1 MNVLLTSVG
10 RRAYLV
16 DYFKKEFGYN
26 SKIIC
31 TNSSELST
39 ALSVG
44 DKSYISP
51 MIYEETYIPFLLEI
65 CKKEKIN
72 ILVSLFDIDLPILA
86 YNKDKFEN
94 LGVKLI
100 LSDLS
105 IIEVCNDKYK
115 MNKFLKNNFFDTIYT
130 GLSIEDEYI
139 KNNISSEKK
148 FILKPRWGMGS
159 LGIYISD
166 EYEEAKYFYKKIRK
180 DIDKSYLR
188 YEAKQD
194 IENSILI
201 QELIEGKEY
210 GLDIV
215 NDLEGN
221 HITTVVKEKLAMR
234 SGETDIAKIVH
245 FPLLEDFGKRIADKT
260 RHIANMDLDLIL
272 NDKGIF
278 VIDMNARFG
287 GGYPFTHKAGVNI
300 VKIIKE
306 LLEGKTIDKNTLVPT
321 INKIYAKDIN
331 IVEI

>member
-16 DYFKKEFGYN
+16 DYFKKEFGDN

-221 HITTVVKEKLAMR
+221 YITTIVKEKLAMR

>member
-1 MNVLLTSVG
+1 
-10 RRAYLV
+10 
-16 DYFKKEFGYN
+16 
-26 SKIIC
+26 
-31 TNSSELST
+31 
-39 ALSVG
+39 
-44 DKSYISP
+44 
-51 MIYEETYIPFLLEI
+51 
-65 CKKEKIN
+65 
-72 ILVSLFDIDLPILA
+72 
-86 YNKDKFEN
+86 
-94 LGVKLI
+94 
-100 LSDLS
+100 
-105 IIEVCNDKYK
+105 

>member
-16 DYFKKEFGYN
+16 DYFKKEFGDN

-86 YNKDKFEN
+86 YNKDKFES

-221 HITTVVKEKLAMR
+221 YITTIVKEKLAMR

-306 LLEGKTIDKNTLVPT
+306 LLEGKTIDKDTLVPT

>member
-16 DYFKKEFGYN
+16 DYFKKEFGDN

-221 HITTVVKEKLAMR
+221 YITTIVKEKLAMR

-306 LLEGKTIDKNTLVPT
+306 LLEGKTIDKNILVPT

>member
-16 DYFKKEFGYN
+16 DYFKKEFGDK

-86 YNKDKFEN
+86 YNRDKFEN

-221 HITTVVKEKLAMR
+221 YITTIVKEKLAMR

-287 GGYPFTHKAGVNI
+287 GGYPFTHKAGVNV

>member
-16 DYFKKEFGYN
+16 DYFKKEFGDN

-86 YNKDKFEN
+86 YNRDKFEN
-94 LGVKLI
+94 FGVKLI

-221 HITTVVKEKLAMR
+221 YITTIVKEKLAMR

-272 NDKGIF
+272 NDKAIF

>member
-221 HITTVVKEKLAMR
+221 HITTIVKEKLAMR

>member
-16 DYFKKEFGYN
+16 DYFKKEFGDN

-105 IIEVCNDKYK
+105 IIEVCNDQYK

-221 HITTVVKEKLAMR
+221 HIITVVKEKLAMR

>member
-16 DYFKKEFGYN
+16 DYFKKEFGDN

-86 YNKDKFEN
+86 YNRDKFEN

-115 MNKFLKNNFFDTIYT
+115 MNKFLKNNFFDTVYT

-139 KNNISSEKK
+139 KNNISNEKK

-221 HITTVVKEKLAMR
+221 YITTIVKEKLAMR

>member
-16 DYFKKEFGYN
+16 DYFKKEFGDN

-86 YNKDKFEN
+86 YNRDKFEN

-221 HITTVVKEKLAMR
+221 YITTIVKEKLAMR

-287 GGYPFTHKAGVNI
+287 GGYPFTHKSGVNI

>member
-16 DYFKKEFGYN
+16 DYFKKEFGDN

-86 YNKDKFEN
+86 YNRDKFEN

-115 MNKFLKNNFFDTIYT
+115 MNIFLKNNFFDTIYT

-159 LGIYISD
+159 LGINISD

-221 HITTVVKEKLAMR
+221 YITTIVKEKLAMR

>member
-16 DYFKKEFGYN
+16 DYFKKEFGDN

-221 HITTVVKEKLAMR
+221 YITTVVKEKLAMR

>member
-16 DYFKKEFGYN
+16 DYFKKEFGDN

-86 YNKDKFEN
+86 YNRDKFEN

-215 NDLEGN
+215 NDLEGKY
-221 HITTVVKEKLAMR
+221 ITTIVKEKLAMR

-306 LLEGKTIDKNTLVPT
+306 LLEGKTIDKDTLVPT

>member
-16 DYFKKEFGYN
+16 DYFKKEFGDN

-221 HITTVVKEKLAMR
+221 HIITVVKEKLAMR

>member
-16 DYFKKEFGYN
+16 DYFKKEFGDN

-86 YNKDKFEN
+86 YNRDKFEN

-159 LGIYISD
+159 KARY
-166 EYEEAKYFYKKIRK
+166 RK
-180 DIDKSYLR
+180 
-188 YEAKQD
+188 
-194 IENSILI
+194 
-201 QELIEGKEY
+201 
-210 GLDIV
+210 
-215 NDLEGN
+215 
-221 HITTVVKEKLAMR
+221 
-234 SGETDIAKIVH
+234 
-245 FPLLEDFGKRIADKT
+245 
-260 RHIANMDLDLIL
+260 
-272 NDKGIF
+272 
-278 VIDMNARFG
+278 
-287 GGYPFTHKAGVNI
+287 
-300 VKIIKE
+300 
-306 LLEGKTIDKNTLVPT
+306 
-321 INKIYAKDIN
+321 
-331 IVEI
+331 

>member
-16 DYFKKEFGYN
+16 DYFKKEFGDN

-221 HITTVVKEKLAMR
+221 HIITVVKEKLAMR

-306 LLEGKTIDKNTLVPT
+306 LLEGKTIDKNILVPT

>member
-86 YNKDKFEN
+86 YNRDKFEN

-221 HITTVVKEKLAMR
+221 YITTIVKEKLAMR

>member
-16 DYFKKEFGYN
+16 DYFKKEFGDN

-100 LSDLS
+100 LSDLF

-115 MNKFLKNNFFDTIYT
+115 MNKFLKNNFFDTVYT

-221 HITTVVKEKLAMR
+221 YITTVVKEKLAMR

-260 RHIANMDLDLIL
+260 GHIANMDLDLIL

>member
-16 DYFKKEFGYN
+16 DYFKKEFGDN

-166 EYEEAKYFYKKIRK
+166 EYEEVKYFYKKIRK

-221 HITTVVKEKLAMR
+221 YITTIVKEKLAMR

>member
-16 DYFKKEFGYN
+16 DYFKKEFGDN

-215 NDLEGN
+215 NDLEGKY
-221 HITTVVKEKLAMR
+221 ITTIVKEKLAMR

>member
-16 DYFKKEFGYN
+16 DYFKKEFGDN

-86 YNKDKFEN
+86 YNRDKFEN

-221 HITTVVKEKLAMR
+221 YITTIVKEKLAMR

>member
-16 DYFKKEFGYN
+16 DYFKKEFGDN

-86 YNKDKFEN
+86 YNRDKFEN

-166 EYEEAKYFYKKIRK
+166 EYEEVKYFYKKIRK

-221 HITTVVKEKLAMR
+221 YITTIVKEKLAMR
-234 SGETDIAKIVH
+234 SGETDIARIVH

>member
-16 DYFKKEFGYN
+16 DYFKKEFGDN

-86 YNKDKFEN
+86 YNRDKFEN

-215 NDLEGN
+215 NDLKGN
-221 HITTVVKEKLAMR
+221 YITTIVKEKLAMR